1 MVCLPVVARLH
12 GLLHSITHLADFSLF
27 VDVDAAEL
35 VELILQEN
43 CLFRQILLLKLAKS
57 LPHI

>member
-1 MVCLPVVARLH
+1 MVRLPVIALLH
-12 GLLHSITHLADFSLF
+12 GLLHSITHLVDFFLF
-27 VDVDAAEL
+27 VDADAAEL
-35 VELILQEN
+35 LELILQEN